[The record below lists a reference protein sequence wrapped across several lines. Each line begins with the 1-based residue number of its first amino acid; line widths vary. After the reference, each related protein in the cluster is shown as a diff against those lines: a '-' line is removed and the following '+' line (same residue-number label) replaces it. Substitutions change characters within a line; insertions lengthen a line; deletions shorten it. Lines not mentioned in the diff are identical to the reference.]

1 MPRTDR
7 DRFWDLMCAFSN
19 AVFALFAV
27 GVLLLLFTL
36 LSLVNLDRLSPAAG
50 IVAQVNL
57 GLTGTLVI
65 ASGYVLYRC
74 RD

>member
-1 MPRTDR
+1 MPRTNR

-19 AVFALFAV
+19 AVFAVFAA
-27 GVLLLLFTL
+27 GVLLLVLTV
-36 LSLVNLDRLSPAAG
+36 LSLANLDRLSPAAG
-50 IVAQVNL
+50 IIAQVNL
-57 GLTGTLVI
+57 GLSVALVA